1 MSNERIKEIAGD
13 LAGWLLFASVLAAL
27 SSGFFRS
34 PPLVGGSL
42 QWAAAL
48 LLWRRVPSRVLRQS
62 LILAAAGAL
71 ALLVAGAEGDAWL
84 SALSKNQVMIAMLAA
99 VGFLRLAAPSPGVS
113 RPRRDGRGVW
123 QTLFGVHW
131 FGSMTNV
138 SAIVLFGDQMA
149 NGALRSLS
157 PIQALS
163 LARGFALAI
172 FWSPFFVAM
181 GVALTL
187 VPGAHLNTLVLWGL
201 PLSQLM
207 LAVTAWV
214 MTRSASSLR
223 EGFAGYPF
231 TPATLAGPVFL
242 AGSVFTAH
250 TLAPVAPV
258 VTLVTLAA
266 PLYGLLARQ
275 PRHLLPRLAAH
286 VRQDLSRMGPELVL
300 FLAAGLFGAG
310 CSALIGKGMI
320 PLPPA
325 APEVTAVVLGLAF
338 IILLASTGVHP
349 VAGVT
354 AVAAMLTPLGIR
366 PDLLALSLLM
376 GWGLGILISPISG
389 IHLLLAGRYNFPIRR
404 VWRWN
409 ALPVAGGYLACCG
422 WLVLFARF
430 A

>member
-1 MSNERIKEIAGD
+1 MSDGRFQQITGA
-13 LAGWLLFASVLAAL
+13 LAGWLLFASILAAL
-27 SSGFFRS
+27 GSGFFRF
-34 PPLVGGSL
+34 PPLMSGSL
-42 QWAAAL
+42 QLAAAL

-71 ALLVAGAEGDAWL
+71 ALFVAGADGDAWL
-84 SALSKNQVMIAMLAA
+84 GALAKNQGMIAMLAA
-99 VGFLRLAAPSPGVS
+99 VGFLRLAAPSPGAS
-113 RPRRDGRGVW
+113 RPRHGGRGVW

-131 FGSMTNV
+131 FGSVTNV

-149 NGALRSLS
+149 AEALRPLS
-157 PIQALS
+157 PLQALA

-172 FWSPFFVAM
+172 LWSPFFVAM

-207 LAVTAWV
+207 LAITAWA
-214 MTRSASSLR
+214 MSRSASGLQ

-242 AGSVFTAH
+242 AAIVFTAH
-250 TLAPVAPV
+250 TLAPVVPV

-266 PLYGLLARQ
+266 LLYGLLARH
-275 PRHLLPRLAAH
+275 PHRLRPRLAGH

-300 FLAAGLFGAG
+300 FLAAGLFGVG
-310 CSALIGKGMI
+310 CSALIRKGMI
-320 PLPPA
+320 PLPLA
-325 APEVTAVVLGLAF
+325 THEVTAVTLGVAF

-354 AVAAMLTPLGIR
+354 AVAAILTPLGIR

-389 IHLLLAGRYNFPIRR
+389 IHLLLAGRYSFPISR

-422 WLVLFARF
+422 WLMLVARF
-430 A
+430 T